1 MKINF
6 GGVAFIVGLIL
17 AVFIALFGAVGSWAT
32 WALAALGLVVGLLNV
47 TGKES
52 GKFLVASI
60 AFIVTFN
67 SLGTIFGVV
76 PVVGP
81 FIQSFF
87 GQMVVFV
94 APATAVVAISSL
106 IAITKN

>member
-1 MKINF
+1 MKFNI
-6 GGVAFIVGLIL
+6 GGISFIIGLIL
-17 AVFIALFGAVGSWAT
+17 AVFIALFGTIGSWAT

-47 TGKES
+47 TGKEA
-52 GKFLVASI
+52 GKFLIASI

-67 SLGTIFGVV
+67 SLGAIFGVV

-94 APATAVVAISSL
+94 APGAAVVAISSL